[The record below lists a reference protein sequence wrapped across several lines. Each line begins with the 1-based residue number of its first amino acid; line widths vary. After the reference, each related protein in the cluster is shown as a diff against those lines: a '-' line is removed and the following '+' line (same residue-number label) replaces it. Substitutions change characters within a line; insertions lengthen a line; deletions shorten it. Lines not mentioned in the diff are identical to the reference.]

1 MDEMNATESVERLA
15 RENERMRV
23 ILLAEQ
29 MKTDGKTLDDLI
41 GTLKAQT

>member
-1 MDEMNATESVERLA
+1 MDEMNAAESVERLA

-29 MKTDGKTLDDLI
+29 MKADGKTLDDLI
-41 GTLKAQT
+41 DTLKAQT